1 MIPTLVT
8 IDPPTPAPD
17 PAPDP
22 DTPAPL
28 TYADAADD
36 ADDDD
41 DDDDADDDDD
51 DDDDVDDSTI
61 WSGSWLSCPDF
72 NDDVFSI
79 CSIYTY
85 LEVSEPPSEAFLGW
99 DICPGTIASDDDST
113 ADDTDSLSEEANTI
127 LLYLP
132 TTTPVL
138 LLNTQTHTLPSPL
151 DLEAALPD
159 EAPDPSFILHSVD
172 VSLLHPPAADA
183 TPSSSNGIITSTE
196 SPNSNKL
203 PLSDTPPDTTLDARP
218 DAKPPH
224 SPLHML
230 PFTEVVTPPTLLL
243 TNKPTPVD
251 PTPDH
256 TPTARPTAKPPHSPT
271 AAPGLILTLPWN
283 D

>member
-8 IDPPTPAPD
+8 IDPPAPAPD

-22 DTPAPL
+22 DTLAPPA
-28 TYADAADD
+28 YEEDD
-36 ADDDD
+36 
-41 DDDDADDDDD
+41 
-51 DDDDVDDSTI
+51 
-61 WSGSWLSCPDF
+61 
-72 NDDVFSI
+72 DDVFSI
-79 CSIYTY
+79 CSVYTY
-85 LEVSEPPSEAFLGW
+85 LEESEPPSAAFFGW
-99 DICPGTIASDDDST
+99 DICPGTIPSDHDSAS
-113 ADDTDSLSEEANTI
+113 DDTDSLSDEANTF

-132 TTTPVL
+132 TITPVP

-159 EAPDPSFILHSVD
+159 EAPDPSVIPHSVD

-196 SPNSNKL
+196 IPNSNKL
-203 PLSDTPPDTTLDARP
+203 PLFDPPPDTTLDARP

-224 SPLHML
+224 SPLPML
-230 PFTEVVTPPTLLL
+230 PFTDVVTPPPTLLL
-243 TNKPTPVD
+243 TNKPTSVD

-256 TPTARPTAKPPHSPT
+256 TPTARPTAKPPHTPT
-271 AAPGLILTLPWN
+271 AAPWLIHTLPRN